1 MKGGFEMYSFTG
13 NEYIEKAVENYS
25 DAMLNAAYSILKS
38 TADAEDV
45 VQEAFLK
52 YIRKRPVFNSEE
64 HEKAWLIKVSANI
77 SKNMLLFR
85 LKRETFDIDDFE
97 NKTKDN
103 QY

>member
-45 VQEAFLK
+45 GLTPCK
-52 YIRKRPVFNSEE
+52 KC
-64 HEKAWLIKVSANI
+64 H
-77 SKNMLLFR
+77 
-85 LKRETFDIDDFE
+85 
-97 NKTKDN
+97 
-103 QY
+103 